1 MRSLIL
7 AFPMLLALAACSA
20 AERTADQVGNGA
32 ETAGG
37 ALVNA
42 GDGLAAATSNAAEDL
57 GNAVAGAEQ
66 GHDSWVGRWTGVE
79 GTYLVI
85 SKAALPDHYRLEM
98 QYTLD
103 AKGSYDGVGTGEG
116 IAFTRPDGKQVL
128 RASNATPPSSNGWP
142 ARRIA
147 SPSSPAKAIAETD
160 FPPTGDYI

>member
-1 MRSLIL
+1 MRSLTL
-7 AFPMLLALAACSA
+7 GLPLLLALGACST

-42 GDGLAAATSNAAEDL
+42 GDGLAAATGNAAEDL

-66 GHDSWVGRWTGVE
+66 GHDAWVGRWTGVE

-103 AKGSYDGVGTGEG
+103 SNGKYDGVGTDAG

-128 RASNATPPSSNGWP
+128 RASDGDATGLKWL
-142 ARRIA
+142 AG
-147 SPSSPAKAIAETD
+147 KKDCLTVK
-160 FPPTGDYI
+160 TGEGYCRD